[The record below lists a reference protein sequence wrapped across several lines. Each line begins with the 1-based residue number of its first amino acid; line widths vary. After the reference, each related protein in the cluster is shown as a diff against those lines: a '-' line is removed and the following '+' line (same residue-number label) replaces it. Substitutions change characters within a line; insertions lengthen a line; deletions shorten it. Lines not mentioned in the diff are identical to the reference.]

1 MKKNNLSDCASCA
14 LTPKEKVCINPKGKG
29 SKGCPTLGKKKLA
42 GQAQKKYQR
51 PDIREFARQASIQ
64 EGECYTGRDKRP
76 YVMHPTKPRIQEI
89 CEFARKMGYTRLGL
103 VFCIGLYREA
113 EVVARIL
120 QNQGFETVSV
130 VCKVGSIP
138 KEEIGVKDSEKIFI
152 GQYES
157 MCNPILQ
164 AGIVNEAKTDFNIL
178 LGLCVGHDS
187 LFFKYAEAPA
197 TVLAVKDRVTG
208 HNPVA
213 SIYLSRNYY
222 SWLNVG

>member
-1 MKKNNLSDCASCA
+1 MKRNNLSDCASCA
-14 LTPKEKVCINPKGKG
+14 LTPREKVCMSPKGKG
-29 SKGCPTLGKKKLA
+29 SKACPTLGKKKLA
-42 GQAQKKYQR
+42 GQAQKKYQKA
-51 PDIREFARQASIQ
+51 DVREFARQASIQ
-64 EGECYTGRDKRP
+64 EGECYAGRDKRP

-89 CEFARKMGYTRLGL
+89 CEFAQKMGYTRLGL
-103 VFCIGLYREA
+103 VFCIGLYKEA

-130 VCKVGSIP
+130 VCKVGAIP

-164 AGIVNEAKTDFNIL
+164 AAIVNEAKTDFNIL

-208 HNPVA
+208 HNPLA
-213 SIYLSRNYY
+213 SIYLSGNYY
-222 SWLNVG
+222 SWLNVP

>member
-1 MKKNNLSDCASCA
+1 MKTNNLSDCASCA
-14 LTPKEKVCINPKGKG
+14 LTPKEKVCMNPKGKG

-42 GQAQKKYQR
+42 GRAQRKYQKA
-51 PDIREFARQASIQ
+51 DVREFARQASIQ
-64 EGECYTGRDKRP
+64 EGECYAGRDQRP

-103 VFCIGLYREA
+103 VFCIGLYKEA
-113 EVVARIL
+113 EAVARIL

-138 KEEIGVKDSEKIFI
+138 KEEIGVKESEKIFI

-164 AGIVNEAKTDFNIL
+164 AVIVNDAKTDFNIL

-187 LFFKYAEAPA
+187 LFFKYAEAPT
-197 TVLAVKDRVTG
+197 TVLAVKDRVAG
-208 HNPVA
+208 HNPLA
-213 SIYLSRNYY
+213 PIYLSGNYY
-222 SWLNVG
+222 SWLNLK